1 MTIVFQDIFG
11 QELHVGDL
19 VVATPT
25 GSPNPRIVKGFI
37 KKIDNEKGIIYI
49 YNEESDRSMK
59 KDQTQSSLQILKIN
73 LQQ

>member
-25 GSPNPRIVKGFI
+25 GSPNPRIVKGYI
-37 KKIDNEKGIIYI
+37 KKIDHEKGILYI
-49 YNEESDRSMK
+49 
-59 KDQTQSSLQILKIN
+59 SLWFLGIMIL
-73 LQQ
+73 